1 MQIKSLKAS
10 TIMICFDIILAS
22 QLAQLHPCQFSV
34 EGVSLLALSVS
45 TAGASASLM

>member
-1 MQIKSLKAS
+1 MSVKSLKAS
-10 TIMICFDIILAS
+10 TIMVRFDIILAS

-34 EGVSLLALSVS
+34 EGVSLVAPSVS